1 MFAATLTSKVGEA
14 ARAEPARAAHKTAQP
29 HLFFVSITKG
39 TGKYILCDPHKIETE
54 TDLEVF
60 IMATLEL
67 TPEQEEAFKALEE
80 YAEVTIEEETKDLQA
95 LVDVVNQAVSI
106 QLVKGQ
112 VVSNVNLSA
121 FELEA
126 LAMRIPAECLRLQ
139 AQLNKYN
146 VQNTFR
152 DMRLDAEMTISL
164 SKLLGTKGTVEERK
178 RTAELTVLDERIQNA
193 VNKLIIR
200 GIQGSIERAD
210 KVYEGIK
217 KVMDYRSKEG
227 WFDRKGPQ

>member
-1 MFAATLTSKVGEA
+1 MSV
-14 ARAEPARAAHKTAQP
+14 
-29 HLFFVSITKG
+29 
-39 TGKYILCDPHKIETE
+39 
-54 TDLEVF
+54 
-60 IMATLEL
+60 LEL
-67 TPEQEEAFKALEE
+67 TSEQEEAFKALEE
-80 YAEVTIEEETKDLQA
+80 YAEVTIKEETKKLQA
-95 LVDVVNQAVSI
+95 LVDIVNQAVSI

-152 DMRLDAEMTISL
+152 DMRLDAEMTVSL
-164 SKLLGTKGTVEERK
+164 SKLGTKGTVEERK